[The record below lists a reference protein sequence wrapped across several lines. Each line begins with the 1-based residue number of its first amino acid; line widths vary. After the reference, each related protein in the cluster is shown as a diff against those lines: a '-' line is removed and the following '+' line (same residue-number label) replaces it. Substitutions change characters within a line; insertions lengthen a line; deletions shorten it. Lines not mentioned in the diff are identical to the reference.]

1 MLKAAF
7 IHIVLLPVFISAS
20 GLDNNNTTT
29 AATIDVC
36 FYVEGDASPVRK
48 TFANSTGVRKFITE
62 RHVKVEIHDQPLTK
76 VHKYSFTGMR
86 HVQELIIWDCGVIDV
101 EAGAFQGSLS
111 LRKLDLR
118 GNYLERISTG
128 IFNHLNVIDLNLSY
142 NKVKTIETEAF
153 NPMIFLKKIDLSN
166 NLISNYSP
174 SWFGRKHFLREL
186 HFENNSIGSLP
197 ENAFSNVIDIEFAQT
212 DIFFSSNTIS
222 SIHPETFKGLKGM
235 LIRKFHIDHNSL
247 TIWKENW
254 TINID
259 ELNISHNS
267 IKTIKGDLAKIIKN
281 HSLKNFEHNPYNCS
295 CLKEIKSI
303 GDNYREHSQWFV
315 DRYAE
320 CRMPKRRRK
329 LPNKTTVRN
338 MQIWS
343 SF

>member
-128 IFNHLNVIDLNLSY
+128 
-142 NKVKTIETEAF
+142 
-153 NPMIFLKKIDLSN
+153 
-166 NLISNYSP
+166 
-174 SWFGRKHFLREL
+174 
-186 HFENNSIGSLP
+186 
-197 ENAFSNVIDIEFAQT
+197 
-212 DIFFSSNTIS
+212 
-222 SIHPETFKGLKGM
+222 LKGM